1 MKNIKLALLTVASAM
16 LFSSCTPPN
25 IPDIQQIAPNET
37 AFLVPLEGNREK
49 QVKFDS
55 EEFLEKNK
63 ISVGRIEIP
72 KRWRQTSYPWMYWVG
87 EYIPE
92 LVLIKVDRAPVT
104 VQWQASVDTNGRPIR
119 KSGDKS
125 IWIESQD
132 SVGFSVGFNVSAFI
146 EAQNASK
153 FLYIY
158 AGRSLQDVMDTEV
171 HGRVMEVAQ
180 TFSAKQKMD
189 KLREMKGEMSES
201 IQMDVKKFFTERGIT
216 ITNIGMFGGFVYEN
230 EQIQG
235 AIDGVFVAQQEKNK
249 NLAMFEA
256 QDSINQK
263 MLSEAQAKAEAFQK
277 EAEGKAAA
285 YKLEASGKA
294 EAITLEAKALQEAQS
309 NPLYI
314 EMQRLNVTREF
325 NTRWDGKLPQ
335 SYIGTDN
342 VTTLMGI
349 PSLKAV
355 Q

>member
-1 MKNIKLALLTVASAM
+1 MKYTKLATLLVVAVTM
-16 LFSSCTPPN
+16 LFSSCRPYNT
-25 IPDIQQIAPNET
+25 PDIQQIAPNET
-37 AFLVPLEGNREK
+37 AFLVPLEGERDK

-72 KRWRQTSYPWMYWVG
+72 KRWRQTGYTYLSG
-87 EYIPE
+87 EYVPE
-92 LVLIKVDRAPVT
+92 LILIKVDRAPVT
-104 VQWQASVDTNGRPIR
+104 VQWQSSVDNEGRPIR
-119 KSGDKS
+119 RPGDKS

-132 SVGFSVGFNVSAFI
+132 SVGFSIGFNVSAYI

-153 FLYIY
+153 FLYMY
-158 AGRSLQDVMDTEV
+158 AGRPLTEVMDTEV

-180 TFSAKQKMD
+180 AFAAKQKMD

-201 IQMDVKKFFTERGIT
+201 IQTEVKKFFLERGIT

-230 EQIQG
+230 DSIQQ

-249 NLAMFEA
+249 NQATFEA
-256 QDSINQK
+256 QSAINEK
-263 MLSEAQAKAEAFQK
+263 MLSEAEAKAAAFQK
-277 EAEGKAAA
+277 EAMGKAEA
-285 YKLEASGKA
+285 YKLEAAGKA
-294 EAITLEAKALQEAQS
+294 EAIKLEATALQEAQS
-309 NPLYI
+309 NPMYI
-314 EMQRLNVTREF
+314 EMQRLNVTKEF

-349 PSLKAV
+349 PGLKV

>member
-1 MKNIKLALLTVASAM
+1 MKYTKLITLLVVAVSM
-16 LFSSCTPPN
+16 LFSSCRPYN
-25 IPDIQQIAPNET
+25 VPDQQQIAPNET
-37 AFLVPLEGNREK
+37 AFLVPLEGERDK

-72 KRWRQTSYPWMYWVG
+72 KKWRPTGFLWIDG

-92 LVLIKVDRAPVT
+92 LILIKVDRAPVT
-104 VQWQASVDTNGRPIR
+104 VQWQCSVDPNGRPIR
-119 KSGDKS
+119 RQGDDS

-132 SVGFSVGFNVSAFI
+132 SVGFSIGFNVSAYI
-146 EAQNASK
+146 EAPNASK
-153 FLYIY
+153 FLYMY
-158 AGRSLQDVMDTEV
+158 AGRALKDVMDTEV

-180 TFSAKQKMD
+180 TFAAKQKMD

-201 IQMDVKKFFTERGIT
+201 IQTDVKKFFLERGIT

-230 EQIQG
+230 EKIQE

-249 NLAMFEA
+249 NLATFEA

-285 YKLEASGKA
+285 YKLEAAGKA

-314 EMQRLNVTREF
+314 EMQRLNVTKEF

-349 PSLKAV
+349 PTLKAG

>member
-1 MKNIKLALLTVASAM
+1 MKYNKLVTILVVAVAM
-16 LFSSCTPPN
+16 LFSSCRPYN
-25 IPDIQQIAPNET
+25 APDIQQISPNET
-37 AFLVPLEGNREK
+37 AFFVPLDGERDK

-72 KRWRQTSYPWMYWVG
+72 KIWRQTGYLWVDG
-87 EYIPE
+87 EFIPQ
-92 LVLIKVDRAPVT
+92 LILIKVDRAPVT
-104 VQWQASVDTNGRPIR
+104 VQWQSSVDQNGRPIR
-119 KSGDKS
+119 VAGDDS

-132 SVGFSVGFNVSAFI
+132 SVGFSIGFNVSAYI

-153 FLYIY
+153 FLYMY
-158 AGRSLQDVMDTEV
+158 AGRPLKDVMDTEV

-180 TFSAKQKMD
+180 TFAAKQKMD

-201 IQMDVKKFFTERGIT
+201 IQTDVKKFFLERGIT

-230 EQIQG
+230 DDIQK

-249 NLAMFEA
+249 NLATFEA

-263 MLSEAQAKAEAFQK
+263 MLSEAQAKATAFQK

-285 YKLEASGKA
+285 YKLEAAGKA

-325 NTRWDGKLPQ
+325 NTQWDGKLPQ

-349 PSLKAV
+349 PGLKV
-355 Q
+355 SQ

>member
-1 MKNIKLALLTVASAM
+1 MKYTKLVTLLAIAITM
-16 LFSSCTPPN
+16 LFSSCRPYN
-25 IPDIQQIAPNET
+25 APDQQQIAPNET
-37 AFLVPLEGNREK
+37 AFLVPLEGERDK

-72 KRWRQTSYPWMYWVG
+72 KKWRQTGFLWIDG

-92 LVLIKVDRAPVT
+92 LILIKVDRAPVT
-104 VQWQASVDTNGRPIR
+104 VQWQCSVDPNGRPIR
-119 KSGDKS
+119 RQGDDS

-132 SVGFSVGFNVSAFI
+132 SVGFSIGFNVSAYI
-146 EAQNASK
+146 EAPNASK
-153 FLYIY
+153 FLYMY
-158 AGRSLQDVMDTEV
+158 AGRELKDVMDTEV

-180 TFSAKQKMD
+180 TFAAKQKMD

-201 IQMDVKKFFTERGIT
+201 IQTDVKKFFIERGIT

-230 EQIQG
+230 EKIQE

-249 NLAMFEA
+249 NLATFEA

-263 MLSEAQAKAEAFQK
+263 MLSEAQARATAFQK

-285 YKLEASGKA
+285 YKLEAAGKA

-314 EMQRLNVTREF
+314 EMQRLNVTKEF
-325 NTRWDGKLPQ
+325 NTQWDGKLPQ

-349 PSLKAV
+349 PGLKV
-355 Q
+355 SQ

>member
-1 MKNIKLALLTVASAM
+1 MKYNKLVTLLVVAVAM
-16 LFSSCTPPN
+16 LFSSCRPYNT
-25 IPDIQQIAPNET
+25 PDIQQISPNET
-37 AFLVPLEGNREK
+37 AFLVPLDGERDK

-72 KRWRQTSYPWMYWVG
+72 KVWRQTGYSWLSG
-87 EYIPE
+87 EFIPQ
-92 LVLIKVDRAPVT
+92 LILIKVDRAPVT
-104 VQWQASVDTNGRPIR
+104 VQWQSSVDQNGRPIR
-119 KSGDKS
+119 VAGDDS

-132 SVGFSVGFNVSAFI
+132 SVGFSIGFNVSAYI

-153 FLYIY
+153 FLYMY
-158 AGRSLQDVMDTEV
+158 AGRPLKDVMDTEV

-180 TFSAKQKMD
+180 TFAAKQKMD

-201 IQMDVKKFFTERGIT
+201 IQMDVKKFFLERGIT
-216 ITNIGMFGGFVYEN
+216 VTNIGMFGGFVYEN
-230 EQIQG
+230 DDIQK

-249 NLAMFEA
+249 NLATFEA

-263 MLSEAQAKAEAFQK
+263 MLSEAQARATAFQK

-285 YKLEASGKA
+285 YKLEAAGKA

-314 EMQRLNVTREF
+314 EMQRLNVTKEF
-325 NTRWDGKLPQ
+325 NTQWDGKLPQ

-349 PSLKAV
+349 PGLKV
-355 Q
+355 GQ